1 MGSFFQSFLKTID
14 FGLVGVFPKLYFFQI
29 SNFVAKKL
37 QLVFIEKVHNIFV
50 TDNFFLYIGIRNFF
64 AWNAI
69 KMVFVL
75 SYRHTSTFKK
85 PLPKANFTNVKETW
99 CQLGKI
105 YFFCQLIFF
114 NSYIIFILIKKK
126 LHTWGPIIYFIECR
140 SPSRHEMKFCIKR
153 DALKKHISL
162 KELLC

>member
-29 SNFVAKKL
+29 SNFVAKKFW
-37 QLVFIEKVHNIFV
+37 LVFIEKVHNIFV

-75 SYRHTSTFKK
+75 SYRHILVLLKNHCQKLISQMWKK
-85 PLPKANFTNVKETW
+85 RGANLAK
-99 CQLGKI
+99 
-105 YFFCQLIFF
+105 YIFSANLSF
-114 NSYIIFILIKKK
+114 SIA
-126 LHTWGPIIYFIECR
+126 T
-140 SPSRHEMKFCIKR
+140 
-153 DALKKHISL
+153 
-162 KELLC
+162 

>member
-1 MGSFFQSFLKTID
+1 MALRAVSLNCT
-14 FGLVGVFPKLYFFQI
+14 FFQI

-75 SYRHTSTFKK
+75 SYRHILVLLKNHCQKVISQMWKK
-85 PLPKANFTNVKETW
+85 RGANLAKY
-99 CQLGKI
+99 I
-105 YFFCQLIFF
+105 FFCQLIFF

-126 LHTWGPIIYFIECR
+126 ITYLGFNHLLHWMRITVKTWNEVLHKTRCLKETHFIEGT
-140 SPSRHEMKFCIKR
+140 
-153 DALKKHISL
+153 SL
-162 KELLC
+162 LRV